1 MRYILKQKFFSFT
14 DSFTIRD
21 EEERD
26 VYSVSGQLFSFGHK
40 LSFCDMSGRELVF
53 IKQRLMTFSP
63 TYEIHVNDQLYAIIK
78 KELFTFF
85 RCKFNIEVIGGM
97 PLEVEGD
104 FLDHEYEVL
113 TQGRSIARVSKEWFT
128 FSDTYGIDTA
138 PGQNDILLLSLSV
151 AIDLMCHD
159 NKN

>member
-1 MRYILKQKFFSFT
+1 MIK
-14 DSFTIRD
+14 D
-21 EEERD
+21 EEDRN

-40 LSFCDMSGRELVF
+40 LSFCDMSSRELVF

-63 TYEIHVNDQLYAIIK
+63 TYEIYLNGQLYAIIK

-85 RCKFNIEVIGGM
+85 KCRFNIEVIGGI

-104 FLDHEYEVL
+104 FLDHEYDIL
-113 TQGRSIARVSKEWFT
+113 MQGSSVARVSKKWFS
-128 FSDTYGIDTA
+128 FSDTYGIEVA
-138 PGQNDILLLSLSV
+138 PGQNDLIILSLAV

-159 NKN
+159 NKNS

>member
-1 MRYILKQKFFSFT
+1 MIK
-14 DSFTIRD
+14 D
-21 EEERD
+21 EEDRD

-63 TYEIHVNDQLYAIIK
+63 TYEIYLNGQLYAIIK

-85 RCKFNIEVIGGM
+85 KCRFNIEVMGGIS
-97 PLEVEGD
+97 LEVEGD
-104 FLDHEYEVL
+104 FFDHEYDIL
-113 TQGRSIARVSKEWFT
+113 MQGSSVARVSKEWFS
-128 FSDTYGIDTA
+128 FSDTYGIEVS
-138 PGQNDILLLSLSV
+138 PGQNDLIILSLAV

-159 NKN
+159 NKNN